1 VVCLRDFLKYR
12 PMDRFSAIQYLA
24 FLAIVTALVKP
35 LGGYVERVFS
45 RKRTILDR
53 LCVPI
58 ERLIYRLSA
67 IDPDEEM
74 ANKEYATSFVLFGLT
89 GTLLLYG
96 ILRLQQFL
104 PWFFPQYFTTP
115 LSPDLALNTAI
126 SFSTT
131 TTWQAYAGENTMSY
145 FSQMVG
151 LCAQNFLAGAAG
163 LAVGIAFIRGF
174 ARQLSGT
181 LGNFWV
187 DLTRGLL
194 WILLPGALLGALL
207 LVSQGV
213 PMNVNQYAVATTVEG
228 AKQVIPQGPV
238 AAMEVIKNL
247 GTNGGGFFNANG
259 AHPYENPTPFSNLI
273 ELFAILLLPAALTN
287 TFGRMAGQPRQGW
300 LFYCVMM
307 FLFACGLLFG
317 HHLEQ
322 KGNPRLAG
330 IDFQSSVIQPGGNME
345 GKEVRFG
352 IGGSVLT
359 AVVTSNTATGS
370 SNSANDSYTSLGG
383 MVLLVNMLLGELVF
397 GGLGTGL
404 YSMVMTAAIAVFLAG
419 LMVGRTPEYLGKKI
433 GPAENKMI
441 MLFALAAPLFV
452 LPLTA
457 IAVSTR
463 VGLASLTT
471 NGGPHGFTG
480 ILFAYSSC
488 FANNGQSFAGL
499 SANTPFYNLT
509 SALAMMAG
517 RFALAI
523 PALAFAACFARQR
536 NTPSSSGTL
545 PTHSFLFGILLTAC
559 LITMVALSYLPALA
573 LGPILERLLYGT

>member
-1 VVCLRDFLKYR
+1 
-12 PMDRFSAIQYLA
+12 MDLYSAIQYLL
-24 FLAIVTALVKP
+24 FVAIVTALVRP
-35 LGGYVERVFS
+35 LGGYMERVFS
-45 RKRTILDR
+45 RQPTALDR
-53 LCVPI
+53 LCLPI
-58 ERLIYRLSA
+58 ERLIYRITA
-67 IDPDEEM
+67 VDPDAEM
-74 ANKEYATSFVLFGLT
+74 TGKEYATCFLFFGIA
-89 GTLLLYG
+89 GTLLLYS
-96 ILRLQQFL
+96 ILRVQLFL
-104 PWFFPQYFTTP
+104 PWFFPQYHTTP

-145 FSQMVG
+145 FSQMAG

-163 LAVGIAFIRGF
+163 LAVGVAFIRGL

-187 DLTRGLL
+187 DLTRALL
-194 WILLPGALLGALL
+194 WILLPGALLGAML
-207 LVSQGV
+207 LVWQGV
-213 PMNVNQYAVATTVEG
+213 PMNFRPYAVATTVEG

-238 AAMEVIKNL
+238 AALEIIKNL

-259 AHPYENPTPFSNLI
+259 AHPYENPTPLANFL
-273 ELFAILLLPAALTN
+273 EMLAIVLLPAALTS
-287 TFGRMAGQPRQGW
+287 TFGRMVGQVRQGW
-300 LFYCVMM
+300 LFYYVMVL
-307 FLFACGLLFG
+307 LFGCGLLFV
-317 HHLEQ
+317 HHFEQ
-322 KGNPRLAG
+322 RVDPRLG
-330 IDFQSSVIQPGGNME
+330 GVDFRNSGVQAGGNME

-352 IGGSVLT
+352 IGGSTLA

-370 SNSANDSYTSLGG
+370 NNSMHDSYTSLGG
-383 MVLLVNMLLGELVF
+383 MVLLVNMLLGELIF

-441 MLFALAAPLFV
+441 MIYALAAPLVV

-463 VGLASLTT
+463 MGLSGLTV
-471 NGGPHGFTG
+471 NGGPHGFTE
-480 ILFAYSSC
+480 ILFAYTSC

-509 SALAMMAG
+509 TALAMMVG
-517 RFALAI
+517 RFGLAI
-523 PALAFAACFARQR
+523 PALAFADLFSRQR
-536 NTPSSSGTL
+536 SAPSSSGTL
-545 PTHSFLFGILLTAC
+545 PTHSFSFGVLLTTC

-573 LGPILERLLYGT
+573 LGPVLERLLFGR

>member
-1 VVCLRDFLKYR
+1 
-12 PMDRFSAIQYLA
+12 MDLFSAAQY
-24 FLAIVTALVKP
+24 FLFLVIVSTLVKP
-35 LGGYVERVFS
+35 LGGYLERVFS
-45 RKRTILDR
+45 RKHTALDR
-53 LCVPI
+53 LCLPV
-58 ERLIYRLSA
+58 ERLIYRLSGVDSSA
-67 IDPDEEM
+67 EM
-74 ANKEYATSFVLFGLT
+74 TGKEYATCFVLAGLA

-104 PWFFPQYFTTP
+104 PWFFPQYHTTP

-163 LAVGIAFIRGF
+163 LAVGVAFIRGL

-187 DLTRGLL
+187 DFTRSLL
-194 WILLPGALLGALL
+194 WILLPGALIGSLL
-207 LVSQGV
+207 LVWQGV
-213 PMNVNQYAVATTVEG
+213 PMNFHHYATATTLEG
-228 AKQVIPQGPV
+228 TQQVIPQGPV
-238 AAMEVIKNL
+238 AALEIIKNL
-247 GTNGGGFFNANG
+247 GTNGGGFFNASG
-259 AHPYENPTPFSNLI
+259 AHPYENPTPLTNFL
-273 ELFAILLLPAALTN
+273 EMLAIVLLPAALTN
-287 TFGRMAGQPRQGW
+287 TFGRMVGQPRQGW
-300 LFYCVMM
+300 LFYGVMV
-307 FLFACGLLFG
+307 FLFVCGLAFV
-317 HHLEQ
+317 HQSEQ
-322 KGNPRLAG
+322 LGNPHLAG
-330 IDFQSSVIQPGGNME
+330 IDFRNSSFQPGGNME
-345 GKEVRFG
+345 GKEMRFG
-352 IGGSVLT
+352 ISGSTLT

-370 SNSANDSYTSLGG
+370 YNSAHDSYTALGG

-404 YSMVMTAAIAVFLAG
+404 YSMVMAAAIAVFLAG

-441 MLFALAAPLFV
+441 MLYALAAPLFV

-457 IAVSTR
+457 IAVSTK
-463 VGLASLTT
+463 VGLSGLTT
-471 NGGPHGFTG
+471 NVGPHGFTE

-499 SANTPFYNLT
+499 SANSPFYNLT
-509 SALAMMAG
+509 TSLAMMAG

-523 PALAFAACFARQR
+523 PALLFAALFARQR
-536 NTPSSSGTL
+536 VTPASSGTL
-545 PTHSFLFGILLTAC
+545 PTHSLTFAVLLTAC
-559 LITMVALSYLPALA
+559 LTVMVALSYLPALA
-573 LGPILERLLYGT
+573 LGPILERLLFGT